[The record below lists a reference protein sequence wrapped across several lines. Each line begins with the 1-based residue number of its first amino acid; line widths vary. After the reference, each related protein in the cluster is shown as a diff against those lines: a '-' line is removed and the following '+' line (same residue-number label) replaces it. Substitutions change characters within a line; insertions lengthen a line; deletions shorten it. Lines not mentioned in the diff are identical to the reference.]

1 MAFHFQIFVHL
12 FCTKTLLVLITL
24 TQIML
29 SRHNIRIKV
38 LQTLYAYTV
47 SEHKDAAFSEKE
59 YLNSVDESYRL
70 YLLNVYYLLKVAEYS
85 RVDYDIKSRKFR
97 PTEEDKKATLKLYEN
112 PILDAI
118 RNNEAFH
125 NRIKKEKLAS
135 KIDQDLVRRLYQYF
149 VKQEYHESYQLM
161 DPVPNKEHQY
171 CLVNLY
177 KTMLS
182 QEYFLDHL
190 EDISS
195 TSEDDQ
201 SLVFGAIKRSIRM
214 AEENDDF
221 FLEQLPNTEFV
232 HDFGKDLLYKS
243 IRHNDELQAMIVEK
257 LKNWKEDRVAVMDML
272 LLKLGICE
280 FMYFSSIPTKVTINE
295 YVGLAK
301 DYSTDKSKRFI
312 NGILDRLMKDLSDK
326 GLINKEGR
334 GLKEN

>member
-1 MAFHFQIFVHL
+1 
-12 FCTKTLLVLITL
+12 
-24 TQIML
+24 ML

-47 SEHKDAAFSEKE
+47 SEHKDPKYAETE
-59 YLNSVDESYRL
+59 YLNSVKESYRL
-70 YLLNVYYLLKVAEYS
+70 YLLNVYYLLKVADYS
-85 RVDYDIKSRKFR
+85 KVDFDIKSRKFR
-97 PTEEDKKATLKLYEN
+97 PTEEDKNASLKLFDN
-112 PILDAI
+112 PILKSI
-118 RNNEAFH
+118 RENESFLY
-125 NRIKKEKLAS
+125 RVKKEKLAS
-135 KIDQDLVRRLYQYF
+135 KIDTDLVRRLYQNF
-149 VKQEYHESYQLM
+149 VKQEYHQSYQQM

-182 QEYFLDHL
+182 QEFFLDHL

-214 AEENDDF
+214 AEENEDF
-221 FLEQLPNTEFV
+221 FEEQLPNEEFV
-232 HDFGKDLLYKS
+232 HDFGKELLYNS
-243 IRHNDELQAMIVEK
+243 IRNNDELQPMIVEK

-272 LLKLGICE
+272 LLKLGVCE
-280 FMYFSSIPTKVTINE
+280 FMYFNSIPTKVTINE

-301 DYSTDKSKRFI
+301 DNSTDKSKRFI
-312 NGILDRLMKDLSDK
+312 NGILDRLMKDLIEK